1 MGEFEPNEPEI
12 TSTEIAS
19 ACREVLGELADELE
33 YLDIEEAIG
42 LAFTLLI
49 ENGED
54 PEDFLKKKGLLV

>member
-12 TSTEIAS
+12 TSAEIAN

-33 YLDIEEAIG
+33 FLEIDEALG
-42 LAFTLLI
+42 LAYTLLI

-54 PEDFLKKKGLLV
+54 PEDFLKKKGLLE